1 MSFSI
6 IVRAQN
12 GRLTAD
18 HSGDVPDGEYQVNG
32 HEDSGQ
38 RTLGVVRR
46 SPDGRYVQ
54 QASATHHKE
63 T

>member
-6 IVRAQN
+6 TVKAQN

-18 HSGDVPDGEYQVNG
+18 PSGDVPDGEYQVNG
-32 HEDSGQ
+32 HEDTEQ
-38 RTLGVVRR
+38 RSLGVVRR

-54 QASATHHKE
+54 QASAVHHKE